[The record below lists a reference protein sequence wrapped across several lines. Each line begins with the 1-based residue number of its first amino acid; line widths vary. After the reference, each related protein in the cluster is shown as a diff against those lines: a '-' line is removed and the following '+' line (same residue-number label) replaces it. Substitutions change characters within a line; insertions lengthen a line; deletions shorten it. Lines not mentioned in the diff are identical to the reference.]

1 MVSVKKEGNVPLNN
15 KNESSIEV
23 KDISAVI
30 VSKIGQN
37 KERRINTEFRKE
49 IEEVIGNCLL
59 VIGNCLSNMAINL
72 AQLVIHK

>member
-49 IEEVIGNCLL
+49 IEEGIGNCLL
-59 VIGNCLSNMAINL
+59 
-72 AQLVIHK
+72 

>member
-1 MVSVKKEGNVPLNN
+1 MVSVKKEDNVPLNN

-30 VSKIGQN
+30 VSKIGKN

-49 IEEVIGNCLL
+49 IKEGIGNCLL